1 MKHQILSLVAV
12 GGAAVGLA
20 WGGSAPFHKGSE
32 LPQVVKDAVHRAHP
46 NATIKDSEREHA
58 KLTVYEIDV
67 VEDGASFELKVAD
80 DGTIVEVEREVGW
93 NDLPAAVQETIAK
106 AAGSA
111 QVREIERTDRHARP
125 GFVPVTP
132 ADAYFEAE
140 WKRDGHEIEIVVDT
154 DGSLIGGDDGGD
166 DDDHESDELEEDE
179 D

>member
-1 MKHQILSLVAV
+1 VKNQILSLVAV

-20 WGGSAPFHKGSE
+20 WGGSAPFHYGSE

-46 NATIKDSEREHA
+46 NATIEDSEREHA

-67 VEDGASFELKVAD
+67 VEDGVRFELKVAD

-93 NDLPAAVQETIAK
+93 NELPTPVQETIAK

-125 GFVPVTP
+125 GFVPLAP
-132 ADAYFEAE
+132 ADTYFEAE
-140 WKRDGHEIEIVVDT
+140 WKRDGHEIEIVVDS
-154 DGSLIGGDDGGD
+154 DGSLIGGDDD
-166 DDDHESDELEEDE
+166 DEESDELEEDE